1 MGFPDDIVF
10 RIETRGWGEDN
21 TTATNEEILSL
32 EAVSS
37 SRMGGVDAGGV
48 NTDRLL
54 SLKFFVCSQVE
65 LLIEKGGSVGR
76 IDGCEIMF

>member
-10 RIETRGWGEDN
+10 RIERRGWGEDN

-37 SRMGGVDAGGV
+37 SRMGGVDAGQAG
-48 NTDRLL
+48 
-54 SLKFFVCSQVE
+54 
-65 LLIEKGGSVGR
+65 
-76 IDGCEIMF
+76 